1 MPWNPGRTLIRFSPG
16 TQAALSHQADAF
28 GVDIKRVVAEGGQ
41 PGGATIA
48 LGAGWLWP
56 AAFVAVFAWL
66 IYLPAHHE
74 SRIPRDAL
82 VGAVGALYVIGLS
95 VVVPRL
101 VRGGILRL
109 AGSRE
114 PIVLLGRGMDP
125 LVMTAI
131 PPRWRLGAIGAGAL
145 ASTASAVGSAALAG
159 IADPATDVHA
169 LVVLALVV
177 NVAITAAIVVPI
189 PGFTGWA
196 LLLALI
202 DATRRPADQRIRRAA
217 RVAQT
222 IGFPGFLLLGV
233 GAGLVA
239 DPTMMLT
246 GFLLALFTWTGA
258 ERACAH
264 DALARF
270 LTGHGVGEIA
280 RPLTS
285 RAASDEPIDDVAARL
300 RTDSGVVA
308 VEAGG
313 GVLGAIGPRQFA
325 LRSVLKGDVR
335 CSDAMVSLGSL
346 RLLRPQLPAADV
358 LAEFDRHGFALVITP
373 DGLGYVEPA
382 DLRRQVAI
390 WVALGD
396 RRAAR
401 RTTGRSAARPGS

>member
-1 MPWNPGRTLIRFSPG
+1 M
-16 TQAALSHQADAF
+16 
-28 GVDIKRVVAEGGQ
+28 DIKRLVAEGGQ

-48 LGAGWLWP
+48 LGAGWLWR

-74 SRIPRDAL
+74 SRIPRDTL

-109 AGSRE
+109 GGSRY

-125 LVMTAI
+125 LVTMAM
-131 PPRWRLGAIGAGAL
+131 PPRWRLAAIGAGAL
-145 ASTASAVGSAALAG
+145 VSTASALGAAALAG
-159 IADPATDVHA
+159 MADPATDVHA
-169 LVVLALVV
+169 LVVLALGV

-189 PGFTGWA
+189 PGFIGWA
-196 LLLALI
+196 LLLAI
-202 DATRRPADQRIRRAA
+202 VDATRSPADQRIRRTA
-217 RVAQT
+217 RVAQA
-222 IGFPGFLLLGV
+222 IGFPAFLLLGV
-233 GAGLVA
+233 GAALVA
-239 DPTMMLT
+239 DPTMTLT
-246 GFLLALFTWTGA
+246 GFLLAMFTWTGA

-264 DALARF
+264 DALARY
-270 LTGHGVGEIA
+270 LAGHGVGDIA
-280 RPLTS
+280 RPLMS
-285 RAASDEPIDDVAARL
+285 RAAPDEPIDDVAARL
-300 RTDSGVVA
+300 RTDSAVVA

-313 GVLGAIGPRQFA
+313 GVFGAIGPRQFA
-325 LRSVLKGDVR
+325 FRSIRKRDER

-346 RLLRPQLPAADV
+346 RLLGPQLPAADV
-358 LAEFDRHGFALVITP
+358 LPELARHGFALVITP

-401 RTTGRSAARPGS
+401 RTADGSAARPGS